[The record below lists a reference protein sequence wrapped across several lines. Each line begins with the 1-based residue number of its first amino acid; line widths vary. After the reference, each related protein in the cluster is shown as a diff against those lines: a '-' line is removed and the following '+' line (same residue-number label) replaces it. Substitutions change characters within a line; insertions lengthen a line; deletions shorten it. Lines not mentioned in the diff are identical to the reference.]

1 MNHKKI
7 IRNKSGI
14 PVGSKDS
21 ARVQSEMSRWLRK
34 SEQRKCRALSDLP
47 YWRAKSHCNML

>member
-7 IRNKSGI
+7 IPNKSGM

-21 ARVQSEMSRWLRK
+21 GRIQSEMSRWMRK
-34 SEQRKCRALSDLP
+34 TEQRKCRELSELP
-47 YWRAKSHCNML
+47 YWRAVSHCNML